1 MSHRREIVRLAW
13 PVLVSQMAVML
24 SGVIDTVMAGRLS
37 ADDLAA
43 VGLGSSVYISIYVS
57 MMGVL
62 LALTP
67 IAAQHFG
74 AGRLREI
81 GASFWQAVWVALVL
95 SVPGCIALGWST
107 PWIAL
112 AQAPPQIVPT
122 VDAYLI
128 GCAAGVPAAL
138 LFRCFYALNTAISR
152 PQVVMVINL
161 AGVIAKI
168 PLNLLFMHG
177 VPDWGLPALGGAG
190 CGVATAV
197 VSWASVGL
205 AALWLWVDPHY
216 QRFAMRRPV
225 APHASA
231 MGELLRLGL
240 PIGASYLVEVTS
252 FTFMAILVA
261 RFGTIAMASHQITSN
276 LTGVVYMIALA
287 IANATSTL
295 VAQSIGAQQPE
306 RAREI
311 GRAGLRLA
319 MLAAVLTATTVWT
332 LRGPIASAYSNDAGV
347 VAASLAPLAA
357 LSLFLVF
364 DSLQTQ
370 IGFILRAYKITTL
383 PMVVCVLSMWG
394 VGLGGGYL
402 LTVAADPAGP
412 WGALHGSRHGALG
425 FWVAGV
431 ASLALAS
438 LGLAWVLR
446 RTWRRR

>member
-1 MSHRREIVRLAW
+1 MSDRRDILRLAW
-13 PVLVSQMAVML
+13 PVLISQMAVMV

-67 IAAQHFG
+67 IVAQHFG
-74 AGRLREI
+74 AGRMAEI
-81 GASFWQAVWVALVL
+81 GASFWQSIWVALAL
-95 SVPGCIALGWST
+95 SVPGSIALGWSA

-112 AQAPPQIVPT
+112 AQAPPQITPT
-122 VDAYLI
+122 VDAYLL

-152 PQVVMVINL
+152 PQVVMTINL
-161 AGVIAKI
+161 VGVLAKV

-177 VPDWGLPALGGAG
+177 LPDWGLPALGGAG

-197 VSWASVGL
+197 VSWFSVGV
-205 AALWLWVDPHY
+205 AAAWLWIDPHY
-216 QRFAMRRPV
+216 RRYTMRRPV
-225 APHASA
+225 APRAAA
-231 MGELLRLGL
+231 MGELLRLGI
-240 PIGASYLVEVTS
+240 PIGVSYLVEVTA

-261 RFGTIAMASHQITSN
+261 RFGTVAMASHQITSN

-295 VAQSIGAQQPE
+295 VAQSIGAGNPE
-306 RAREI
+306 RARAVA
-311 GRAGLRLA
+311 GTGLRLA
-319 MLAAVLTATTVWT
+319 MAAAALTAISVWVA
-332 LRGPIASAYSNDAGV
+332 RGAIASAYSSDAAV
-347 VAASLAPLAA
+347 VAAAIAPLSA
-357 LSLFLVF
+357 LAVFLIF

-383 PMVVCVLSMWG
+383 PMVVCVVSMWG

-402 LTVAADPAGP
+402 LTVAADPAGA
-412 WGALHGSRHGALG
+412 WGALHGSRTGALG
-425 FWVAGV
+425 FWIAGV

-438 LGLAWVLR
+438 GGLAVVLR
-446 RTWRRR
+446 RTWRR